1 MAQNETTT
9 TNESKN
15 TKKKKNH
22 KIALKATLVGHK
34 DAVWCVA
41 FEPNRND
48 ILATCSSDKTVKIW
62 KRNVVKRD
70 DDDDVCEEFASSN
83 VRIPM
88 RVHSGRRPRANDS
101 IGVVVTVREVFGER
115 EL

>member
-15 TKKKKNH
+15 TKKKKN

-34 DAVWCVA
+34 DRAWCVA

-62 KRNVVKRD
+62 KRNVKRD
-70 DDDDVCEEFASSN
+70 DDDIRLNPEYTTQYKSIVA
-83 VRIPM
+83 
-88 RVHSGRRPRANDS
+88 RANYLS
-101 IGVVVTVREVFGER
+101 IDRPDIQFAVKKLATSMSSPTNRN
-115 EL
+115 

>member
-1 MAQNETTT
+1 MAQNET

-70 DDDDVCEEFASSN
+70 DDDDLKEFASN